1 MKKNISH
8 NNPYE
13 LFEEWFT
20 EAQQKELNDPSA
32 MALAA
37 VNEHGK
43 PTVRMVLMRGYD
55 ERGFKF
61 FTNYNSN
68 KAKAL
73 IATPYAET
81 NFYWKSLKKQIRI
94 SGAVEKVSA
103 EESDEYYN
111 SRYRD
116 SRIGAWASKQSQ
128 IMENGYGDLEK
139 LFAEYDEKFDGAEN
153 PPRPGHWGG
162 FRIMPEKIEFWEEQ
176 PYRLHKRFI
185 FTRDD
190 NGDWQQDWLYP

>member
-32 MALAA
+32 MAVSA
-37 VNEHGK
+37 VNEQGR

-73 IATPYAET
+73 IANPYAEA
-81 NFYWKSLKKQIRI
+81 NFYWKSLKKQIRV

-128 IMENGYGDLEK
+128 IMENGYDDLEK
-139 LFAEYDEKFDGAEN
+139 LFAQYDEKFDGVED

-185 FTRDD
+185 FTRDE

>member
-8 NNPYE
+8 SNPYE

-20 EAQQKELNDPSA
+20 EAQEKELNDPSA

-37 VNEHGK
+37 VNEQGR

-55 ERGFKF
+55 NRGFKF

-73 IATPYAET
+73 SANPYAET

-94 SGAVEKVSA
+94 SGAVEKVSKD
-103 EESDEYYN
+103 ESDEYYN
-111 SRYRD
+111 SRLRD

-128 IMENGYGDLEK
+128 IMEHGYEDLEN
-139 LFAEYDEKFDGAEN
+139 LFAEYDERFDATKN
-153 PPRPGHWGG
+153 PPRPDHWGG
-162 FRIMPEKIEFWEEQ
+162 FRIVPEKIEFWEEQ

-185 FTRDD
+185 FTRAD
-190 NGDWQQDWLYP
+190 NGDWKKDWLYP

>member
-1 MKKNISH
+1 MKKDISLY
-8 NNPYE
+8 NPYE

-20 EAQQKELNDPSA
+20 QAQEKELNDPSA
-32 MALAA
+32 MALAV
-37 VNEHGK
+37 VNEQNR
-43 PTVRMVLMRGYD
+43 PTVRIVLMRGYD

-73 IATPYAET
+73 AANPYAEAD
-81 NFYWKSLKKQIRI
+81 FYWKSLKKQIRI

-103 EESDEYYN
+103 DESDEYYN
-111 SRYRD
+111 SRFRE

-128 IMENGYGDLEK
+128 IMKNGYGDLEK
-139 LFAEYDEKFDGAEN
+139 LVAEYDEKFEGDEN
-153 PPRPGHWGG
+153 PPRPDHWGG
-162 FRIMPEKIEFWEEQ
+162 FRIIPEKIEFWEEQ

-185 FTRDD
+185 FTRDK
-190 NGDWQQDWLYP
+190 NGDWKKDWLYP